1 MSIKSNETELT
12 VGSVYWTGEGSA
24 YYHYKIIAHT
34 PQGTVACRKRLFSSN
49 PHNYYVMFLPAN
61 AWTYF
66 SLVSQGE
73 IKKIKKTGFVRFY
86 KRNAFG
92 TERQFV
98 NGYVVGCT
106 LYETEEEAKT
116 IRGTQKT
123 DFTVGKVE
131 YEIEE
136 VIPYVF

>member
-12 VGSVYWTGEGSA
+12 VGSVYWTGEGSVF
-24 YYHYKIIAHT
+24 HFKIIAHT
-34 PQGTVACRKRLFSSN
+34 PQGTVACQKRLSSGD
-49 PHNYYVMFLPAN
+49 PLNYYVVFLPAT
-61 AWTYF
+61 AWKYF
-66 SLVSQGE
+66 VLVPQGE

-86 KRNAFG
+86 RRNAFDTTG
-92 TERQFV
+92 QFV
-98 NGYVVGCT
+98 NGYFAGCT